1 MSFLDDLF
9 YDTIDDN
16 KVEYLLSQ
24 LQTSGLSNEIK
35 AVLRHELEL
44 FNVTPERYLEL
55 SLYISNSQM
64 DLINSGFNYSQTDIT
79 RKLKK
84 EIWNYLET
92 KK

>member
-1 MSFLDDLF
+1 MEFDDLDF
-9 YDTIDDN
+9 SSFEIVGDN

-35 AVLRHELEL
+35 DVLRHELEL

-64 DLINSGFNYSQTDIT
+64 DLINSGFNYNQTDIT

-84 EIWNYLET
+84 EI
-92 KK
+92 

>member
-1 MSFLDDLF
+1 MDFADLDFSSFE
-9 YDTIDDN
+9 IVDDN

-35 AVLRHELEL
+35 SVLRHELEL

-64 DLINSGFNYSQTDIT
+64 DLINSGFNYNETDIK
-79 RKLKK
+79 RKLRK
-84 EIWNYLET
+84 EI
-92 KK
+92 

>member
-1 MSFLDDLF
+1 MDFADLDFSSFE
-9 YDTIDDN
+9 IVDDN

-35 AVLRHELEL
+35 DVLRHELEL

-55 SLYISNSQM
+55 SIYISNSQM
-64 DLINSGFNYSQTDIT
+64 DLINSGFNYNQTDIT

-84 EIWNYLET
+84 EI
-92 KK
+92 